1 MAMMA
6 SRFLDVK
13 RSTGLVLTGSCC
25 VTEQHTVRRDTFLS
39 ARLFYQHELHLN
51 CFRIVLGI
59 TINEAVIGSA
69 IRSLE
74 FSILAAEM
82 VVISLAW
89 TLACLWKTQ
98 WFGVA
103 KRWQDELNYSS

>member
-59 TINEAVIGSA
+59 TTNEAVIGFKFA
-69 IRSLE
+69 IRSLG
-74 FSILAAEM
+74 FNLAAEM

-89 TLACLWKTQ
+89 TSMLPACGRRNGL
-98 WFGVA
+98 
-103 KRWQDELNYSS
+103 ECLNAGKMS